1 MFGSRFDKISDKD
14 SIYKGRYLKH
24 KWQIKIL
31 KKIFCHLNGPITK
44 IIRREAVQKTGLK
57 WNQIYKWIFDSGD
70 KIPLNRIRKDNFM
83 SQNRIETFR
92 NSKIFEIKKMSR
104 FYHDQSNN
112 KI

>member
-1 MFGSRFDKISDKD
+1 MFGSRFDKISDRD

-44 IIRREAVQKTGLK
+44 NIRREAVQKTGLK

-70 KIPLNRIRKDNFM
+70 KIPLNRIRKENFM

-92 NSKIFEIKKMSR
+92 NSKIFEIKKISR